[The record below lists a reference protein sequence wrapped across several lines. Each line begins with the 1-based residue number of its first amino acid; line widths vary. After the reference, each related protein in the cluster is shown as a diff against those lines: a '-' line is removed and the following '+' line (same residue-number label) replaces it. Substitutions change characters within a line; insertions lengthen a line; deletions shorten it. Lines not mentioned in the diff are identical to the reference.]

1 MAKKFIEDLFVGS
14 IVKFNGEVKELD
26 RGNITYIYE
35 HEGDIC
41 KRLPIN
47 YKTLHMVGFEV
58 EELYDSPFDMYNM
71 STKKGDVEVHIN
83 KSTKE
88 IVCYIEGD
96 YSQLKRTDIKYIDQ
110 LQLAIKGVNNVKLK
124 LKVCE

>member
-1 MAKKFIEDLFVGS
+1 MLTIRCL
-14 IVKFNGEVKELD
+14 
-26 RGNITYIYE
+26 NITYIFFY
-35 HEGDIC
+35 EGDIC

-47 YKTLHMVGFEV
+47 YKTLHMLGFEV
-58 EELYDSPFDMYNM
+58 EVLYNSPFEMYNM
-71 STKKGDVEVHIN
+71 STKKGDIEVHIN
-83 KSTKE
+83 KSNKE

-124 LKVCE
+124 LKVCN